1 MPPCPIRG
9 VYKRGE
15 TPLYL
20 KGRRVGIDKKRV
32 GCFIAYV
39 EATTL
44 IGYNQLK
51 SSTGEI
57 FA

>member
-1 MPPCPIRG
+1 
-9 VYKRGE
+9 
-15 TPLYL
+15 
-20 KGRRVGIDKKRV
+20 VGIDKKRE

-51 SSTGEI
+51 PLTGEI